1 MKVLGIGQT
10 VGSAIGGIALGLLL
24 ILPGHVR
31 AEVTVSHSNDPA
43 ATLDARLATLLVQDR
58 DGFARIPDATL
69 AGLVAEPAQRRVL
82 FGRPGAG
89 ATAEGAAAGPVILA
103 APDVPALRP
112 MPRPGTAVAQTASR
126 MGAPGLRL
134 AAAPGRGRTGV
145 SGRAD
150 LRVTDMMWL
159 AAQPAPKGDQQFRCL
174 ANALYFEAR
183 GESLSGQ
190 AAVAEVILNR
200 VESPRYPASVC
211 GVVQQSN
218 ARGCQFSYFCDGR
231 ADVVD
236 EPAAW
241 DRAARVARAMLDGA
255 PRVLTNGATHFHTPR
270 VRPDW
275 ASAFVR
281 TAQIDGHVFYRP
293 PVLVAM
299 AEAEPK
305 RPVGLFGFLRQP
317 RSEGRAATGG
327 GRD

>member
-1 MKVLGIGQT
+1 MRVLGIWRT
-10 VGSAIGGIALGLLL
+10 VAAGGRAMAVGLLL
-24 ILPGHVR
+24 ILPGHLR
-31 AEVTVSHSNDPA
+31 ADVTVSHSNDPT
-43 ATLDARLATLLVQDR
+43 ATLDARLATLLGQDR
-58 DGFARIPDATL
+58 EGFARIPDAAL
-69 AGLVAEPAQRRVL
+69 AGLVAEPAQRRAL
-82 FGRPGAG
+82 FGRPAAG
-89 ATAEGAAAGPVILA
+89 AVAETAAVGPVILA
-103 APDVPALRP
+103 APDMPALRP
-112 MPRPGTAVAQTASR
+112 MPRPGTAVAQTAGR
-126 MGAPGLRL
+126 TAAPNLRL
-134 AAAPGRGRTGV
+134 AAAPGRGRAAV
-145 SGRAD
+145 PGRAD

-218 ARGCQFSYFCDGR
+218 SRGCQFSYFCDGR

-305 RPVGLFGFLRQP
+305 RPAGLFGFLRQP
-317 RSEGRAATGG
+317 RSTGSLAAEG